1 MSCVSNSS
9 KIRLCLLDDSVDYD
23 VLCDLVDNPFARKN
37 IVSMR
42 TKKGDKFLPVGHGT
56 ICMGVLLESLYNL
69 GVTNCVDVF
78 HYPLSDVEGRKNLS
92 QLLDGLS
99 FCDKI
104 KADAVSI
111 SAGLFSRIV
120 SRRLLCH
127 LDKWVNK
134 TLLVAAGSNDGR
146 VVYPAA
152 YSTVLGVK
160 KSQHNTTTRFQRVE
174 NPLDGIDITMSCQ
187 THQTLKLSKKKYGV
201 DYFNYNSVLAPELC
215 AHVAHLL
222 VTYGNRAKDSNF
234 IVYRLAQEKQPFLQN
249 VILPSSL
256 GCNDKPIILFINSDG
271 KNLDSI
277 KCVIELQ
284 RIFNCN
290 NYDCAMLSDAFQET
304 DHEKG
309 HLRLNDGSIKE
320 DFQFYKKALTDS
332 LELVLVSSR
341 NACEI
346 DADMTYDMRRI
357 VYQDLPFELYSQIV
371 ERFS

>member
-1 MSCVSNSS
+1 MSCVANSS

-69 GVTNCVDVF
+69 GVTNRVDVF
-78 HYPLSDVEGRKNLS
+78 HYPLSDAEGGKNLS

-99 FCDKI
+99 FCDEI

-187 THQTLKLSKKKYGV
+187 KHQTLKLSKKKYGV

-222 VTYGNRAKDSNF
+222 VTYGNRAKNSNF
-234 IVYRLAQEKQPFLQN
+234 IVDRLAQEKQPFLQN
-249 VILPSSL
+249 VFLPYTL
-256 GCNDKPIILFINSDG
+256 GCNDKPIILFINRDG
-271 KNLDSI
+271 KDLNSI

-309 HLRLNDGSIKE
+309 HLRLNDGSVKE

>member
-1 MSCVSNSS
+1 MSCVANSS

-111 SAGLFSRIV
+111 SAGVFSRIV

-152 YSTVLGVK
+152 
-160 KSQHNTTTRFQRVE
+160 
-174 NPLDGIDITMSCQ
+174 
-187 THQTLKLSKKKYGV
+187 
-201 DYFNYNSVLAPELC
+201 
-215 AHVAHLL
+215 
-222 VTYGNRAKDSNF
+222 
-234 IVYRLAQEKQPFLQN
+234 
-249 VILPSSL
+249 
-256 GCNDKPIILFINSDG
+256 
-271 KNLDSI
+271 
-277 KCVIELQ
+277 
-284 RIFNCN
+284 
-290 NYDCAMLSDAFQET
+290 
-304 DHEKG
+304 
-309 HLRLNDGSIKE
+309 
-320 DFQFYKKALTDS
+320 
-332 LELVLVSSR
+332 
-341 NACEI
+341 
-346 DADMTYDMRRI
+346 
-357 VYQDLPFELYSQIV
+357 
-371 ERFS
+371 

>member
-1 MSCVSNSS
+1 MSCVANSS

-37 IVSMR
+37 IVAMK
-42 TKKGDKFLPVGHGT
+42 TKKGSTFLPVGHGT

-69 GVTNCVDVF
+69 GVSSRVEVF
-78 HYPLSDVEGRKNLS
+78 HYSISDAVRGKNIS
-92 QLLDGLS
+92 QLLEGIS

-104 KADAVSI
+104 KADVVSI
-111 SAGLFSRIV
+111 SAGVFSRIV
-120 SRRLLCH
+120 SRRLLCY
-127 LDKWVNK
+127 LDKWVDK

-187 THQTLKLSKKKYGV
+187 KHQTLKLSEKKYGV
-201 DYFNYNSVLAPELC
+201 DYLNYNSVLAPELC

-222 VTYGNRAKDSNF
+222 VTYGNRAKNSNF
-234 IVYRLAQEKQPFLQN
+234 IVDRLAQEKQPFLQN
-249 VILPSSL
+249 VFLPSTL
-256 GCNDKPIILFINSDG
+256 ECNDKPIILFINSDG
-271 KNLDSI
+271 KDSNPI
-277 KCVIELQ
+277 KYVIELQ
-284 RIFNCN
+284 RIFNYN
-290 NYDCAMLSDAFQET
+290 NYDCALLSDAFQET

-309 HLRLNDGSIKE
+309 HLKLNDGSIKE

-332 LELVLVSSR
+332 LELVLVSSK
-341 NACEI
+341 NSCEI
-346 DADMTYDMRRI
+346 DADMTYDMRRV
-357 VYQDLPFELYSQIV
+357 VYRNLPFELYSQIV